1 MANPTLV
8 QQVMMSEFKKV
19 DGVLKVSDAL
29 QMMKEEGL
37 SVVLVQPRDDSDV
50 YGILTLRDIAR
61 KVIGERR
68 KLHEAHVYEIMSKPV
83 LSVPASMPIPYAA
96 RLLTNFNVSY
106 AMVMDNTQVIGILS
120 LNSIVTHWAEDLV

>member
-1 MANPTLV
+1 MANPTLAH
-8 QQVMMSEFKKV
+8 QVMMAEFKKV

-29 QMMKEEGL
+29 EMMKEENL
-37 SVVLVQPRDDSDV
+37 SVVLVEPRNDSDV

-68 KLHEAHVYEIMSKPV
+68 KLNEAHVYEIMSKPV
-83 LSVPASMPIPYAA
+83 LSVPASMPTSYAA

-106 AMVMDNTQVIGILS
+106 AMVMDTNQVIGILS
-120 LNSIVTHWAEDLV
+120 LNSIVTHWTDDSV